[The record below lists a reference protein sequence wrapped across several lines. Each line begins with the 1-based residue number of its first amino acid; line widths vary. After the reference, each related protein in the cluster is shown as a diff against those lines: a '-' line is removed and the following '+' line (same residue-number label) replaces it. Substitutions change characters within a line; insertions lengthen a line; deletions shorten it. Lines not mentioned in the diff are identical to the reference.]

1 MTGKWLTATHIS
13 AAQHLMKASFPSQN
27 GLNDTSALEFQ
38 HKWQASP
45 HNFVQIIHV
54 QGCHWACVSNKFSP
68 VNTVDIYDSGHFY
81 PSSGVLTQVTAILKS
96 SQSFELRVVNVQ
108 QQQGGDDC
116 GLFAIAFAVDLCMG
130 NDPFVSTYAQE
141 AMRDHLAKCFENNQF
156 VQFAQETRFKRRRV
170 LSVHEVACNT
180 KKVCSR
186 KRLCKN

>member
-1 MTGKWLTATHIS
+1 
-13 AAQHLMKASFPSQN
+13 MKVSFPSQN
-27 GLNDTSALEFQ
+27 GLKDTNALEIQ

-45 HNFVQIIHV
+45 ENFVQIIHV
-54 QGCHWACVSNKFSP
+54 EGCHWACVSNKFSP
-68 VNTVDIYDSGHFY
+68 VDTVDIYDSGHFY
-81 PSSGVLTQVTAILKS
+81 PSSTVLTQVAAILKS

-130 NDPFVSTYAQE
+130 NDPFTSSYTQK
-141 AMRDHLAKCFENNQF
+141 AMRDHLAKCFENNLF
-156 VQFAQETRFKRRRV
+156 VQFPQEARVKRRRV
-170 LSVHEVACNT
+170 LSVHEVASNA